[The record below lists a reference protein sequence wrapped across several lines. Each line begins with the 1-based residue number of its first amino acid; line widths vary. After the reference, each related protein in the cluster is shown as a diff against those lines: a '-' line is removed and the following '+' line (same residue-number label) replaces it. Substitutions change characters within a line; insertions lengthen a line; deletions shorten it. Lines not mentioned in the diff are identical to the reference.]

1 MNLSGITDLRK
12 ETWSSLKKIKLRKKK
27 MTEQEE
33 KKLFRAM
40 TANEFI
46 NVRDIQ
52 EQFLYTKSGHVFAYI
67 RIQPV
72 ALELLSEREKRNKIA
87 TFSSEFSNETS
98 PYKLFAITRP
108 IDVTSLLYNLSV
120 LKGECT
126 DSYRKKLLANEISD
140 INRFALSGEVVERQF
155 YMALWKETKEKN
167 VDKELAKKV
176 ADVMQRFSA
185 CGLQVEQCSESDIKK
200 LLNLFANPAYAHM
213 EDATVEDFIPFLNKT

>member
-1 MNLSGITDLRK
+1 MILFGTTDLREVRK
-12 ETWSSLKKIKLRKKK
+12 RLKKINLKKKK

-46 NVRDIQ
+46 NVRDVR

-72 ALELLSEREKRNKIA
+72 ALELLSEREKGNKIA

-108 IDVTSLLYNLSV
+108 IDVTSLIYNLSV
-120 LKGECT
+120 LKGDCT
-126 DSYRKKLLANEISD
+126 DAYRKKLLTNEISD
-140 INRFALSGEVVERQF
+140 INHFALSGEVVERQF

-167 VDKELAKKV
+167 ADKELARKV
-176 ADVMQRFSA
+176 ADVIQRFSA
-185 CGLQVEQCSESDIKK
+185 CGLQVEQCGEDDIKR

-213 EDATVEDFIPFLNKT
+213 EDAAVTDFVPFLA

>member
-1 MNLSGITDLRK
+1 M
-12 ETWSSLKKIKLRKKK
+12 KKLNLRKKK
-27 MTEQEE
+27 MSEQEE

-46 NVRDIQ
+46 NVRDVR
-52 EQFLYTKSGHVFAYI
+52 ERLLYTKSGHVFAYI

-87 TFSSEFSNETS
+87 TFSSEFSNETT

-108 IDVTSLLYNLSV
+108 IDVTGLLYNLSV

-126 DSYRKKLLANEISD
+126 DAYRKKLLTNEISD

-155 YMALWKETKEKN
+155 YMALWREAKEKN
-167 VDKELAKKV
+167 ADKELARKV
-176 ADVMQRFSA
+176 SDVIQRFSA
-185 CGLQVEQCSESDIKK
+185 CGLSVEQCSETDIKK

-213 EDATVEDFIPFLNKT
+213 EDAAVEDFIPFLA

>member
-1 MNLSGITDLRK
+1 MILFGTTGLREVRK
-12 ETWSSLKKIKLRKKK
+12 RLKKINLKKKKK

-46 NVRDIQ
+46 NIRDVR

-98 PYKLFAITRP
+98 PYKLFAITG
-108 IDVTSLLYNLSV
+108 LST
-120 LKGECT
+120 LP
-126 DSYRKKLLANEISD
+126 
-140 INRFALSGEVVERQF
+140 
-155 YMALWKETKEKN
+155 
-167 VDKELAKKV
+167 
-176 ADVMQRFSA
+176 A
-185 CGLQVEQCSESDIKK
+185 CYITFRC
-200 LLNLFANPAYAHM
+200 
-213 EDATVEDFIPFLNKT
+213 